1 MYACRES
8 GDRRWL
14 GLPEE
19 KIRALIEDASA
30 FTKEETVGKRQVLK
44 AIAAMDF
51 RINFLAESEL
61 RDHRDRQILIST
73 QGAVVGQINGLSVI
87 ETAGTSYEFG
97 EPVRIT
103 ATARAGGE
111 GDVIDIERK
120 AELAG
125 QIHAKAMMIINGY
138 LTKEFGSDQPL
149 PMSASLV
156 FEQSYSEVDGD
167 SASLTGLCAVISCLA
182 KVPIR
187 QDLAVTG
194 AVDQFGD
201 VQPVGGVNEKIE
213 GLKEIYD
220 YEYDFKENFGL
231 NSEDI
236 EFYTIAMNEDN
247 MDMFLFIQPL
257 EDKKNDVKLAL
268 DNYFS
273 KLEKNEN
280 QEIANKAKNKSYTQI
295 GSYLVYIMTDNSSD
309 ILNSIKDS
317 KENIFGAL
325 MEVNDE
331 TLESQFNINKSDV
344 KEYLIKVPMMITS
357 SNSYIIIK
365 PVDGKKDEVKEKI
378 DEYMTKLEKQWET
391 YLPEQYELVKNRLE
405 KEYGDYLIYIVS
417 SNNDLVFETIKANN
431 LS

>member
-1 MYACRES
+1 MKKIVLCLTLIMAAIVLTACGKENVS
-8 GDRRWL
+8 LNLKDLSSKLDNLKGEEFDR
-14 GLPEE
+14 
-19 KIRALIEDASA
+19 
-30 FTKEETVGKRQVLK
+30 FT
-44 AIAAMDF
+44 AA
-51 RINFLAESEL
+51 N
-61 RDHRDRQILIST
+61 
-73 QGAVVGQINGLSVI
+73 
-87 ETAGTSYEFG
+87 
-97 EPVRIT
+97 
-103 ATARAGGE
+103 
-111 GDVIDIERK
+111 
-120 AELAG
+120 
-125 QIHAKAMMIINGY
+125 II
-138 LTKEFGSDQPL
+138 
-149 PMSASLV
+149 
-156 FEQSYSEVDGD
+156 
-167 SASLTGLCAVISCLA
+167 
-182 KVPIR
+182 
-187 QDLAVTG
+187 
-194 AVDQFGD
+194 
-201 VQPVGGVNEKIE
+201 NEKIE

-236 EFYTIAMNEDN
+236 EFYTIAMNEEN
-247 MDMFLFIQPL
+247 MDMYLFIQPL
-257 EDKKNDVKLAL
+257 KDKKNDVKLAL

-273 KLEKNEN
+273 ELENSDN

-365 PVDGKKDEVKEKI
+365 PEDGKKDEVKEKI

-405 KEYGDYLIYIVS
+405 KEYGDYLIYIIS
-417 SNNDLVFETIKANN
+417 SDNDLVFETIKANN

>member
-1 MYACRES
+1 MKKIILCLTLIIATMVLTACGKENVS
-8 GDRRWL
+8 LNLKDLSSKLDNLKGEEFDR
-14 GLPEE
+14 
-19 KIRALIEDASA
+19 
-30 FTKEETVGKRQVLK
+30 FT
-44 AIAAMDF
+44 AA
-51 RINFLAESEL
+51 N
-61 RDHRDRQILIST
+61 
-73 QGAVVGQINGLSVI
+73 
-87 ETAGTSYEFG
+87 
-97 EPVRIT
+97 
-103 ATARAGGE
+103 
-111 GDVIDIERK
+111 
-120 AELAG
+120 
-125 QIHAKAMMIINGY
+125 IINE
-138 LTKEFGSDQPL
+138 K
-149 PMSASLV
+149 
-156 FEQSYSEVDGD
+156 VD
-167 SASLTGLCAVISCLA
+167 
-182 KVPIR
+182 
-187 QDLAVTG
+187 
-194 AVDQFGD
+194 
-201 VQPVGGVNEKIE
+201 

-236 EFYTIAMNEDN
+236 EFYTIAMNEEN
-247 MDMFLFIQPL
+247 MDMYLFLQPL
-257 EDKKNDVKLAL
+257 KDKKEDVKNAL

-273 KLEKNEN
+273 ELENSDN

>member
-1 MYACRES
+1 MKKIVLCLTLIMAAIVLTACGKENVS
-8 GDRRWL
+8 LNLKDLSSKLDNLKGEEFDR
-14 GLPEE
+14 
-19 KIRALIEDASA
+19 
-30 FTKEETVGKRQVLK
+30 FT
-44 AIAAMDF
+44 AA
-51 RINFLAESEL
+51 N
-61 RDHRDRQILIST
+61 
-73 QGAVVGQINGLSVI
+73 
-87 ETAGTSYEFG
+87 
-97 EPVRIT
+97 
-103 ATARAGGE
+103 
-111 GDVIDIERK
+111 
-120 AELAG
+120 
-125 QIHAKAMMIINGY
+125 II
-138 LTKEFGSDQPL
+138 
-149 PMSASLV
+149 
-156 FEQSYSEVDGD
+156 
-167 SASLTGLCAVISCLA
+167 
-182 KVPIR
+182 
-187 QDLAVTG
+187 
-194 AVDQFGD
+194 
-201 VQPVGGVNEKIE
+201 NEKIE

>member
-1 MYACRES
+1 MKKIILCLTLIIATMVLTACGKENVS
-8 GDRRWL
+8 LNLKDLSSKLDNLKGEEFDR
-14 GLPEE
+14 
-19 KIRALIEDASA
+19 
-30 FTKEETVGKRQVLK
+30 FT
-44 AIAAMDF
+44 AA
-51 RINFLAESEL
+51 N
-61 RDHRDRQILIST
+61 
-73 QGAVVGQINGLSVI
+73 
-87 ETAGTSYEFG
+87 
-97 EPVRIT
+97 
-103 ATARAGGE
+103 
-111 GDVIDIERK
+111 
-120 AELAG
+120 
-125 QIHAKAMMIINGY
+125 IINE
-138 LTKEFGSDQPL
+138 K
-149 PMSASLV
+149 
-156 FEQSYSEVDGD
+156 VDG
-167 SASLTGLCAVISCLA
+167 
-182 KVPIR
+182 
-187 QDLAVTG
+187 
-194 AVDQFGD
+194 
-201 VQPVGGVNEKIE
+201 
-213 GLKEIYD
+213 LKDIYD
-220 YEYDFKENFGL
+220 YEYDFKENFGFD
-231 NSEDI
+231 SEDI
-236 EFYTIAMNEDN
+236 EFYTIAMNEEN
-247 MDMFLFIQPL
+247 MDMYLFLQPL
-257 EDKKNDVKLAL
+257 KDKKEDVKNAL

-273 KLEKNEN
+273 ELENSDN

-391 YLPEQYELVKNRLE
+391 YLPEQYELVKNSLE

>member
-1 MYACRES
+1 MKKIILCLTLIIATMVLTACGKENVS
-8 GDRRWL
+8 LNLKDLSSKLDNLKGEEFDR
-14 GLPEE
+14 
-19 KIRALIEDASA
+19 
-30 FTKEETVGKRQVLK
+30 FT
-44 AIAAMDF
+44 AA
-51 RINFLAESEL
+51 N
-61 RDHRDRQILIST
+61 
-73 QGAVVGQINGLSVI
+73 
-87 ETAGTSYEFG
+87 
-97 EPVRIT
+97 
-103 ATARAGGE
+103 
-111 GDVIDIERK
+111 
-120 AELAG
+120 
-125 QIHAKAMMIINGY
+125 IINE
-138 LTKEFGSDQPL
+138 K
-149 PMSASLV
+149 
-156 FEQSYSEVDGD
+156 VDG
-167 SASLTGLCAVISCLA
+167 
-182 KVPIR
+182 
-187 QDLAVTG
+187 
-194 AVDQFGD
+194 
-201 VQPVGGVNEKIE
+201 
-213 GLKEIYD
+213 LKDIYD
-220 YEYDFKENFGL
+220 YEYDFKENFGFD
-231 NSEDI
+231 SEDI
-236 EFYTIAMNEDN
+236 EFYTIAMNEEN
-247 MDMFLFIQPL
+247 MDMYLFLQPL
-257 EDKKNDVKLAL
+257 KDKKEDVKNAL

-273 KLEKNEN
+273 ELENSDN

-331 TLESQFNINKSDV
+331 TLESQFNINKSNV

>member
-1 MYACRES
+1 MKKIVLCLTLIMAAIVLTACGKENVS
-8 GDRRWL
+8 LNLKDLSSKLDNLKGEEFDR
-14 GLPEE
+14 
-19 KIRALIEDASA
+19 
-30 FTKEETVGKRQVLK
+30 FT
-44 AIAAMDF
+44 AA
-51 RINFLAESEL
+51 N
-61 RDHRDRQILIST
+61 
-73 QGAVVGQINGLSVI
+73 
-87 ETAGTSYEFG
+87 
-97 EPVRIT
+97 
-103 ATARAGGE
+103 
-111 GDVIDIERK
+111 
-120 AELAG
+120 
-125 QIHAKAMMIINGY
+125 IINE
-138 LTKEFGSDQPL
+138 K
-149 PMSASLV
+149 
-156 FEQSYSEVDGD
+156 VDG
-167 SASLTGLCAVISCLA
+167 
-182 KVPIR
+182 
-187 QDLAVTG
+187 
-194 AVDQFGD
+194 
-201 VQPVGGVNEKIE
+201 
-213 GLKEIYD
+213 LKDIYD
-220 YEYDFKENFGL
+220 YEYDFRENFGFD
-231 NSEDI
+231 SEDI
-236 EFYTIAMNEDN
+236 EFYTIAMNEEN
-247 MDMFLFIQPL
+247 MDMYLFLQPL
-257 EDKKNDVKLAL
+257 KDKKEDVKNAL

-273 KLEKNEN
+273 ELENSDN

>member
-1 MYACRES
+1 MKKIILCLTLIIATMVLTACGKENVS
-8 GDRRWL
+8 LNLKDLSSKLDNLKGEEFDR
-14 GLPEE
+14 
-19 KIRALIEDASA
+19 
-30 FTKEETVGKRQVLK
+30 FT
-44 AIAAMDF
+44 AA
-51 RINFLAESEL
+51 N
-61 RDHRDRQILIST
+61 
-73 QGAVVGQINGLSVI
+73 
-87 ETAGTSYEFG
+87 
-97 EPVRIT
+97 
-103 ATARAGGE
+103 
-111 GDVIDIERK
+111 
-120 AELAG
+120 
-125 QIHAKAMMIINGY
+125 IINE
-138 LTKEFGSDQPL
+138 K
-149 PMSASLV
+149 
-156 FEQSYSEVDGD
+156 VDG
-167 SASLTGLCAVISCLA
+167 
-182 KVPIR
+182 
-187 QDLAVTG
+187 
-194 AVDQFGD
+194 
-201 VQPVGGVNEKIE
+201 
-213 GLKEIYD
+213 LKDIYD
-220 YEYDFKENFGL
+220 YEYDFKENFGFD
-231 NSEDI
+231 SEDI
-236 EFYTIAMNEDN
+236 EFYTIAMNEEN
-247 MDMFLFIQPL
+247 MDMYLFLQPL
-257 EDKKNDVKLAL
+257 KDKKEDVKNAL

-295 GSYLVYIMTDNSSD
+295 GSYLIYIMTDNSAD

>member
-1 MYACRES
+1 MKKIVLCLTLIMAAIVLTACGKENVS
-8 GDRRWL
+8 LNLEDLSSKLDNLKGEEFDR
-14 GLPEE
+14 
-19 KIRALIEDASA
+19 
-30 FTKEETVGKRQVLK
+30 FT
-44 AIAAMDF
+44 AA
-51 RINFLAESEL
+51 N
-61 RDHRDRQILIST
+61 
-73 QGAVVGQINGLSVI
+73 
-87 ETAGTSYEFG
+87 
-97 EPVRIT
+97 
-103 ATARAGGE
+103 
-111 GDVIDIERK
+111 
-120 AELAG
+120 
-125 QIHAKAMMIINGY
+125 II
-138 LTKEFGSDQPL
+138 
-149 PMSASLV
+149 
-156 FEQSYSEVDGD
+156 
-167 SASLTGLCAVISCLA
+167 
-182 KVPIR
+182 
-187 QDLAVTG
+187 
-194 AVDQFGD
+194 
-201 VQPVGGVNEKIE
+201 NEKIE

-295 GSYLVYIMTDNSSD
+295 GSYLIYIMTDNSAD
-309 ILNSIKDS
+309 ILNSIKDA
-317 KENIFGAL
+317 KENVFGAL
-325 MEVNDE
+325 IEVNDE

-365 PVDGKKDEVKEKI
+365 PADGKKDEVKEKI

-391 YLPEQYELVKNRLE
+391 YLPIQHELVKNRLE
-405 KEYGDYLIYIVS
+405 KEYGDYLIYIIS
-417 SNNDLVFETIKANN
+417 SDNDLVFETIKANN

>member
-1 MYACRES
+1 MKKIVLCLTLIIATMVLTACGKENVS
-8 GDRRWL
+8 LNLKDLSSKLDNLKGEEFDR
-14 GLPEE
+14 
-19 KIRALIEDASA
+19 
-30 FTKEETVGKRQVLK
+30 FT
-44 AIAAMDF
+44 AA
-51 RINFLAESEL
+51 N
-61 RDHRDRQILIST
+61 
-73 QGAVVGQINGLSVI
+73 
-87 ETAGTSYEFG
+87 
-97 EPVRIT
+97 
-103 ATARAGGE
+103 
-111 GDVIDIERK
+111 
-120 AELAG
+120 
-125 QIHAKAMMIINGY
+125 II
-138 LTKEFGSDQPL
+138 
-149 PMSASLV
+149 
-156 FEQSYSEVDGD
+156 
-167 SASLTGLCAVISCLA
+167 
-182 KVPIR
+182 
-187 QDLAVTG
+187 
-194 AVDQFGD
+194 
-201 VQPVGGVNEKIE
+201 NEKIE

-405 KEYGDYLIYIVS
+405 KEYGDYLIYIIS
-417 SNNDLVFETIKANN
+417 SDNDLVFETIKANN

>member
-1 MYACRES
+1 MKKIVLCLTLIMAAIVLTACGKENVS
-8 GDRRWL
+8 LNLKDLSSKLDNLKGEEFDR
-14 GLPEE
+14 
-19 KIRALIEDASA
+19 
-30 FTKEETVGKRQVLK
+30 FT
-44 AIAAMDF
+44 AA
-51 RINFLAESEL
+51 N
-61 RDHRDRQILIST
+61 
-73 QGAVVGQINGLSVI
+73 
-87 ETAGTSYEFG
+87 
-97 EPVRIT
+97 
-103 ATARAGGE
+103 
-111 GDVIDIERK
+111 
-120 AELAG
+120 
-125 QIHAKAMMIINGY
+125 II
-138 LTKEFGSDQPL
+138 
-149 PMSASLV
+149 
-156 FEQSYSEVDGD
+156 
-167 SASLTGLCAVISCLA
+167 
-182 KVPIR
+182 
-187 QDLAVTG
+187 
-194 AVDQFGD
+194 
-201 VQPVGGVNEKIE
+201 NEKIE

-236 EFYTIAMNEDN
+236 EFYTIAMNEEN
-247 MDMFLFIQPL
+247 MDMYLFLQPL
-257 EDKKNDVKLAL
+257 KDKKNDVKLAL

-273 KLEKNEN
+273 ELENSDN

-295 GSYLVYIMTDNSSD
+295 GSYLIYIMTDNSAD

>member
-1 MYACRES
+1 MKKIILCLTLIIATMVLTACGKENVS
-8 GDRRWL
+8 LNLKDLSSKLDNLKGEEFDR
-14 GLPEE
+14 
-19 KIRALIEDASA
+19 
-30 FTKEETVGKRQVLK
+30 FT
-44 AIAAMDF
+44 AA
-51 RINFLAESEL
+51 N
-61 RDHRDRQILIST
+61 
-73 QGAVVGQINGLSVI
+73 
-87 ETAGTSYEFG
+87 
-97 EPVRIT
+97 
-103 ATARAGGE
+103 
-111 GDVIDIERK
+111 
-120 AELAG
+120 
-125 QIHAKAMMIINGY
+125 IINE
-138 LTKEFGSDQPL
+138 K
-149 PMSASLV
+149 
-156 FEQSYSEVDGD
+156 VDG
-167 SASLTGLCAVISCLA
+167 
-182 KVPIR
+182 
-187 QDLAVTG
+187 
-194 AVDQFGD
+194 
-201 VQPVGGVNEKIE
+201 
-213 GLKEIYD
+213 LKDIYD
-220 YEYDFKENFGL
+220 YEYDFKENFGFD
-231 NSEDI
+231 SEDI
-236 EFYTIAMNEDN
+236 EFYTIAMNEEN
-247 MDMFLFIQPL
+247 MDMYLFLQPL
-257 EDKKNDVKLAL
+257 KDKKEDVKNAL

-273 KLEKNEN
+273 ELENSDN

-365 PVDGKKDEVKEKI
+365 PEDGKKDEIKEKM

>member
-1 MYACRES
+1 MKKIVLCLTLIMAAIVLTACGKENVS
-8 GDRRWL
+8 LNLKDLSSKLDNLKGEEFDR
-14 GLPEE
+14 
-19 KIRALIEDASA
+19 
-30 FTKEETVGKRQVLK
+30 FT
-44 AIAAMDF
+44 AA
-51 RINFLAESEL
+51 N
-61 RDHRDRQILIST
+61 
-73 QGAVVGQINGLSVI
+73 
-87 ETAGTSYEFG
+87 
-97 EPVRIT
+97 
-103 ATARAGGE
+103 
-111 GDVIDIERK
+111 
-120 AELAG
+120 
-125 QIHAKAMMIINGY
+125 IINE
-138 LTKEFGSDQPL
+138 K
-149 PMSASLV
+149 
-156 FEQSYSEVDGD
+156 VD
-167 SASLTGLCAVISCLA
+167 
-182 KVPIR
+182 
-187 QDLAVTG
+187 
-194 AVDQFGD
+194 
-201 VQPVGGVNEKIE
+201 

-405 KEYGDYLIYIVS
+405 KEYGDYLIYIIS
-417 SNNDLVFETIKANN
+417 SDNDLVFETIKANN

>member
-1 MYACRES
+1 MKKIVLCLTLIMAAIVLTACGKENVS
-8 GDRRWL
+8 LNLKDLSSKLDNLKGEEFDR
-14 GLPEE
+14 
-19 KIRALIEDASA
+19 
-30 FTKEETVGKRQVLK
+30 FT
-44 AIAAMDF
+44 AA
-51 RINFLAESEL
+51 N
-61 RDHRDRQILIST
+61 
-73 QGAVVGQINGLSVI
+73 
-87 ETAGTSYEFG
+87 
-97 EPVRIT
+97 
-103 ATARAGGE
+103 
-111 GDVIDIERK
+111 
-120 AELAG
+120 
-125 QIHAKAMMIINGY
+125 IINE
-138 LTKEFGSDQPL
+138 K
-149 PMSASLV
+149 
-156 FEQSYSEVDGD
+156 VD
-167 SASLTGLCAVISCLA
+167 
-182 KVPIR
+182 
-187 QDLAVTG
+187 
-194 AVDQFGD
+194 
-201 VQPVGGVNEKIE
+201 

-273 KLEKNEN
+273 ELENSDN

>member
-1 MYACRES
+1 MKKIVLCLTLIMAAIVLTACGKENVS
-8 GDRRWL
+8 LNLEDLSSKLDNLKGEEFDR
-14 GLPEE
+14 
-19 KIRALIEDASA
+19 
-30 FTKEETVGKRQVLK
+30 FT
-44 AIAAMDF
+44 AA
-51 RINFLAESEL
+51 N
-61 RDHRDRQILIST
+61 
-73 QGAVVGQINGLSVI
+73 
-87 ETAGTSYEFG
+87 
-97 EPVRIT
+97 
-103 ATARAGGE
+103 
-111 GDVIDIERK
+111 
-120 AELAG
+120 
-125 QIHAKAMMIINGY
+125 II
-138 LTKEFGSDQPL
+138 
-149 PMSASLV
+149 
-156 FEQSYSEVDGD
+156 
-167 SASLTGLCAVISCLA
+167 
-182 KVPIR
+182 
-187 QDLAVTG
+187 
-194 AVDQFGD
+194 
-201 VQPVGGVNEKIE
+201 NEKIE

-405 KEYGDYLIYIVS
+405 KEYGDYLIYIIS
-417 SNNDLVFETIKANN
+417 SDNDLVFETIKANN

>member
-1 MYACRES
+1 MKKIILCLTLIIATMVLTACGKENVS
-8 GDRRWL
+8 LNLKDLSSKLDNLKGEEFDR
-14 GLPEE
+14 
-19 KIRALIEDASA
+19 
-30 FTKEETVGKRQVLK
+30 FT
-44 AIAAMDF
+44 AA
-51 RINFLAESEL
+51 N
-61 RDHRDRQILIST
+61 
-73 QGAVVGQINGLSVI
+73 
-87 ETAGTSYEFG
+87 
-97 EPVRIT
+97 
-103 ATARAGGE
+103 
-111 GDVIDIERK
+111 
-120 AELAG
+120 
-125 QIHAKAMMIINGY
+125 IINE
-138 LTKEFGSDQPL
+138 K
-149 PMSASLV
+149 
-156 FEQSYSEVDGD
+156 VDG
-167 SASLTGLCAVISCLA
+167 
-182 KVPIR
+182 
-187 QDLAVTG
+187 
-194 AVDQFGD
+194 
-201 VQPVGGVNEKIE
+201 
-213 GLKEIYD
+213 LKDIYD
-220 YEYDFKENFGL
+220 YEYDFKENFGFD
-231 NSEDI
+231 SEDI
-236 EFYTIAMNEDN
+236 EFYTIAMNEKN
-247 MDMFLFIQPL
+247 MDMYLFLQPL
-257 EDKKNDVKLAL
+257 KDKKEDVKNAL

-273 KLEKNEN
+273 ELENSDN

-417 SNNDLVFETIKANN
+417 SDNDLVFETIKANN

>member
-1 MYACRES
+1 MKKIILCLTLIIATMVLTACGKENVS
-8 GDRRWL
+8 LNLKDLSSKLDNLKGEEFDR
-14 GLPEE
+14 
-19 KIRALIEDASA
+19 
-30 FTKEETVGKRQVLK
+30 FT
-44 AIAAMDF
+44 AA
-51 RINFLAESEL
+51 N
-61 RDHRDRQILIST
+61 
-73 QGAVVGQINGLSVI
+73 
-87 ETAGTSYEFG
+87 
-97 EPVRIT
+97 
-103 ATARAGGE
+103 
-111 GDVIDIERK
+111 
-120 AELAG
+120 
-125 QIHAKAMMIINGY
+125 IINE
-138 LTKEFGSDQPL
+138 K
-149 PMSASLV
+149 
-156 FEQSYSEVDGD
+156 VDG
-167 SASLTGLCAVISCLA
+167 
-182 KVPIR
+182 
-187 QDLAVTG
+187 
-194 AVDQFGD
+194 
-201 VQPVGGVNEKIE
+201 
-213 GLKEIYD
+213 LKDIYD
-220 YEYDFKENFGL
+220 YEYDFKENFGFD
-231 NSEDI
+231 SEDI
-236 EFYTIAMNEDN
+236 EFYTIAMNEEN
-247 MDMFLFIQPL
+247 MDMYLFLQPL
-257 EDKKNDVKLAL
+257 KDKKEDVKNAL

-273 KLEKNEN
+273 ELENSDN

-344 KEYLIKVPMMITS
+344 KEYLIKVAMMITS

>member
-1 MYACRES
+1 MKKIILCLTLIIATMVLTACGKENAS
-8 GDRRWL
+8 LNLKDMSSKLDNLKGEEFDR
-14 GLPEE
+14 
-19 KIRALIEDASA
+19 
-30 FTKEETVGKRQVLK
+30 FT
-44 AIAAMDF
+44 AA
-51 RINFLAESEL
+51 N
-61 RDHRDRQILIST
+61 
-73 QGAVVGQINGLSVI
+73 
-87 ETAGTSYEFG
+87 
-97 EPVRIT
+97 
-103 ATARAGGE
+103 
-111 GDVIDIERK
+111 
-120 AELAG
+120 
-125 QIHAKAMMIINGY
+125 IINE
-138 LTKEFGSDQPL
+138 K
-149 PMSASLV
+149 
-156 FEQSYSEVDGD
+156 VDG
-167 SASLTGLCAVISCLA
+167 
-182 KVPIR
+182 
-187 QDLAVTG
+187 
-194 AVDQFGD
+194 
-201 VQPVGGVNEKIE
+201 
-213 GLKEIYD
+213 LKDIYD
-220 YEYDFKENFGL
+220 YEYDFKENFGFD
-231 NSEDI
+231 SEDI
-236 EFYTIAMNEDN
+236 EFYTIAMNEEN
-247 MDMFLFIQPL
+247 MDMYLFLQPL
-257 EDKKNDVKLAL
+257 KDKKEDVKNAL

-273 KLEKNEN
+273 ELENSDN

>member
-1 MYACRES
+1 MKKIVLCLTLIMAAIVLTACGKENVS
-8 GDRRWL
+8 LNLKDLSSKLDNLKGEEFDR
-14 GLPEE
+14 
-19 KIRALIEDASA
+19 
-30 FTKEETVGKRQVLK
+30 FT
-44 AIAAMDF
+44 AA
-51 RINFLAESEL
+51 N
-61 RDHRDRQILIST
+61 
-73 QGAVVGQINGLSVI
+73 
-87 ETAGTSYEFG
+87 
-97 EPVRIT
+97 
-103 ATARAGGE
+103 
-111 GDVIDIERK
+111 
-120 AELAG
+120 
-125 QIHAKAMMIINGY
+125 II
-138 LTKEFGSDQPL
+138 
-149 PMSASLV
+149 
-156 FEQSYSEVDGD
+156 
-167 SASLTGLCAVISCLA
+167 
-182 KVPIR
+182 
-187 QDLAVTG
+187 
-194 AVDQFGD
+194 
-201 VQPVGGVNEKIE
+201 NEKIE

-257 EDKKNDVKLAL
+257 KDKKNDVKLAL

-273 KLEKNEN
+273 ELENSDN

>member
-1 MYACRES
+1 MKKIVLCLTLIMAAIVFTACGKENVS
-8 GDRRWL
+8 LNLKDLSSKLDNLKGEEFDRV
-14 GLPEE
+14 
-19 KIRALIEDASA
+19 
-30 FTKEETVGKRQVLK
+30 T
-44 AIAAMDF
+44 AA
-51 RINFLAESEL
+51 N
-61 RDHRDRQILIST
+61 
-73 QGAVVGQINGLSVI
+73 
-87 ETAGTSYEFG
+87 
-97 EPVRIT
+97 
-103 ATARAGGE
+103 
-111 GDVIDIERK
+111 
-120 AELAG
+120 
-125 QIHAKAMMIINGY
+125 IINE
-138 LTKEFGSDQPL
+138 K
-149 PMSASLV
+149 
-156 FEQSYSEVDGD
+156 VD
-167 SASLTGLCAVISCLA
+167 
-182 KVPIR
+182 
-187 QDLAVTG
+187 
-194 AVDQFGD
+194 
-201 VQPVGGVNEKIE
+201 

-405 KEYGDYLIYIVS
+405 KEYGDYLIYIIS

>member
-1 MYACRES
+1 MKKIVLCLTLIMATIVLTACGKENVS
-8 GDRRWL
+8 LNLEDLSSKLDNLKGEEFDR
-14 GLPEE
+14 
-19 KIRALIEDASA
+19 
-30 FTKEETVGKRQVLK
+30 FT
-44 AIAAMDF
+44 AA
-51 RINFLAESEL
+51 N
-61 RDHRDRQILIST
+61 
-73 QGAVVGQINGLSVI
+73 
-87 ETAGTSYEFG
+87 
-97 EPVRIT
+97 
-103 ATARAGGE
+103 
-111 GDVIDIERK
+111 
-120 AELAG
+120 
-125 QIHAKAMMIINGY
+125 II
-138 LTKEFGSDQPL
+138 
-149 PMSASLV
+149 
-156 FEQSYSEVDGD
+156 
-167 SASLTGLCAVISCLA
+167 
-182 KVPIR
+182 
-187 QDLAVTG
+187 
-194 AVDQFGD
+194 
-201 VQPVGGVNEKIE
+201 NEKIE

-295 GSYLVYIMTDNSSD
+295 GSYLIYIMTDNSAD
-309 ILNSIKDS
+309 ILNSIKDA
-317 KENIFGAL
+317 KENVFGAL

-331 TLESQFNINKSDV
+331 TLESQFNINKDDV

-365 PVDGKKDEVKEKI
+365 PADGKKDEIKEKM

-391 YLPEQYELVKNRLE
+391 YLPIQHELVKNRLE
-405 KEYGDYLIYIVS
+405 KEYGDYLIYIIS
-417 SNNDLVFETIKANN
+417 SDNDLVFETIKANN

>member
-1 MYACRES
+1 MKKIILCLTLIMATIVLTACGKENVS
-8 GDRRWL
+8 LNLEDLSSKLDNLKGEEFDR
-14 GLPEE
+14 
-19 KIRALIEDASA
+19 
-30 FTKEETVGKRQVLK
+30 FT
-44 AIAAMDF
+44 AA
-51 RINFLAESEL
+51 N
-61 RDHRDRQILIST
+61 
-73 QGAVVGQINGLSVI
+73 
-87 ETAGTSYEFG
+87 
-97 EPVRIT
+97 
-103 ATARAGGE
+103 
-111 GDVIDIERK
+111 
-120 AELAG
+120 
-125 QIHAKAMMIINGY
+125 II
-138 LTKEFGSDQPL
+138 
-149 PMSASLV
+149 
-156 FEQSYSEVDGD
+156 
-167 SASLTGLCAVISCLA
+167 
-182 KVPIR
+182 
-187 QDLAVTG
+187 
-194 AVDQFGD
+194 
-201 VQPVGGVNEKIE
+201 NEKIE

-295 GSYLVYIMTDNSSD
+295 GSYLIYIMTDNSAD
-309 ILNSIKDS
+309 ILNSIKDA
-317 KENIFGAL
+317 KENVFGAL

-365 PVDGKKDEVKEKI
+365 PEDGKKDEIKEKM

-391 YLPEQYELVKNRLE
+391 YLPIQHELVKNRLE
-405 KEYGDYLIYIVS
+405 KEYGDYLIYIIS
-417 SNNDLVFETIKANN
+417 SDNDLVFETIKANN

>member
-1 MYACRES
+1 MKKIVLCLTLIMAAIVFTACGKENVS
-8 GDRRWL
+8 LNLKDLSSKLDNLKGEEFDR
-14 GLPEE
+14 
-19 KIRALIEDASA
+19 
-30 FTKEETVGKRQVLK
+30 FT
-44 AIAAMDF
+44 AA
-51 RINFLAESEL
+51 N
-61 RDHRDRQILIST
+61 
-73 QGAVVGQINGLSVI
+73 
-87 ETAGTSYEFG
+87 
-97 EPVRIT
+97 
-103 ATARAGGE
+103 
-111 GDVIDIERK
+111 
-120 AELAG
+120 
-125 QIHAKAMMIINGY
+125 IINE
-138 LTKEFGSDQPL
+138 K
-149 PMSASLV
+149 
-156 FEQSYSEVDGD
+156 VD
-167 SASLTGLCAVISCLA
+167 
-182 KVPIR
+182 
-187 QDLAVTG
+187 
-194 AVDQFGD
+194 
-201 VQPVGGVNEKIE
+201 

-236 EFYTIAMNEDN
+236 EFYTIAMNEEN
-247 MDMFLFIQPL
+247 MDMYLFLQPL
-257 EDKKNDVKLAL
+257 KDKKNDVKLAL

-273 KLEKNEN
+273 ELENSDN

-295 GSYLVYIMTDNSSD
+295 GSYLIYIMTDNSAD

>member
-1 MYACRES
+1 MKKIVLCLTLIMAAIVLTACGKENVS
-8 GDRRWL
+8 LNLKDLSSKLDNLKGEEFDR
-14 GLPEE
+14 
-19 KIRALIEDASA
+19 
-30 FTKEETVGKRQVLK
+30 FT
-44 AIAAMDF
+44 AA
-51 RINFLAESEL
+51 N
-61 RDHRDRQILIST
+61 
-73 QGAVVGQINGLSVI
+73 
-87 ETAGTSYEFG
+87 
-97 EPVRIT
+97 
-103 ATARAGGE
+103 
-111 GDVIDIERK
+111 
-120 AELAG
+120 
-125 QIHAKAMMIINGY
+125 II
-138 LTKEFGSDQPL
+138 
-149 PMSASLV
+149 
-156 FEQSYSEVDGD
+156 
-167 SASLTGLCAVISCLA
+167 
-182 KVPIR
+182 
-187 QDLAVTG
+187 
-194 AVDQFGD
+194 
-201 VQPVGGVNEKIE
+201 NEKIE

-247 MDMFLFIQPL
+247 MDMYLFIQPL
-257 EDKKNDVKLAL
+257 KDKKNDVKLAL

-273 KLEKNEN
+273 ELENSDN

>member
-1 MYACRES
+1 MKKIILCLTLIIATMMLTACGKENVS
-8 GDRRWL
+8 LNLKDLSSKLDNLKGEEFDR
-14 GLPEE
+14 
-19 KIRALIEDASA
+19 
-30 FTKEETVGKRQVLK
+30 FT
-44 AIAAMDF
+44 AA
-51 RINFLAESEL
+51 N
-61 RDHRDRQILIST
+61 
-73 QGAVVGQINGLSVI
+73 
-87 ETAGTSYEFG
+87 
-97 EPVRIT
+97 
-103 ATARAGGE
+103 
-111 GDVIDIERK
+111 
-120 AELAG
+120 
-125 QIHAKAMMIINGY
+125 IINE
-138 LTKEFGSDQPL
+138 K
-149 PMSASLV
+149 
-156 FEQSYSEVDGD
+156 VDG
-167 SASLTGLCAVISCLA
+167 
-182 KVPIR
+182 
-187 QDLAVTG
+187 
-194 AVDQFGD
+194 
-201 VQPVGGVNEKIE
+201 
-213 GLKEIYD
+213 LKDIYD
-220 YEYDFKENFGL
+220 YEYDFKENFGFD
-231 NSEDI
+231 SEDI
-236 EFYTIAMNEDN
+236 EFYTIAMNEEN
-247 MDMFLFIQPL
+247 MDMYLFLQPL
-257 EDKKNDVKLAL
+257 KDKKEDVKNAL

-273 KLEKNEN
+273 ELENSDN

>member
-1 MYACRES
+1 MKKIVLCLTLIMAAIVLTACGKENVS
-8 GDRRWL
+8 LNLKDLSSKLDNLKGEEFDR
-14 GLPEE
+14 
-19 KIRALIEDASA
+19 
-30 FTKEETVGKRQVLK
+30 FT
-44 AIAAMDF
+44 AA
-51 RINFLAESEL
+51 N
-61 RDHRDRQILIST
+61 
-73 QGAVVGQINGLSVI
+73 
-87 ETAGTSYEFG
+87 
-97 EPVRIT
+97 
-103 ATARAGGE
+103 
-111 GDVIDIERK
+111 
-120 AELAG
+120 
-125 QIHAKAMMIINGY
+125 II
-138 LTKEFGSDQPL
+138 
-149 PMSASLV
+149 
-156 FEQSYSEVDGD
+156 
-167 SASLTGLCAVISCLA
+167 
-182 KVPIR
+182 
-187 QDLAVTG
+187 
-194 AVDQFGD
+194 
-201 VQPVGGVNEKIE
+201 NEKIE

-257 EDKKNDVKLAL
+257 KDKKNDVKLAL

-273 KLEKNEN
+273 ELENSDN

-357 SNSYIIIK
+357 YNSYIIIK

>member
-1 MYACRES
+1 MKKIILCLTLIIATMVLTVCGKENVS
-8 GDRRWL
+8 LNLKDLSSKLDNLKGEEFDR
-14 GLPEE
+14 
-19 KIRALIEDASA
+19 
-30 FTKEETVGKRQVLK
+30 FT
-44 AIAAMDF
+44 AA
-51 RINFLAESEL
+51 N
-61 RDHRDRQILIST
+61 
-73 QGAVVGQINGLSVI
+73 
-87 ETAGTSYEFG
+87 
-97 EPVRIT
+97 
-103 ATARAGGE
+103 
-111 GDVIDIERK
+111 
-120 AELAG
+120 
-125 QIHAKAMMIINGY
+125 IINE
-138 LTKEFGSDQPL
+138 K
-149 PMSASLV
+149 
-156 FEQSYSEVDGD
+156 VDG
-167 SASLTGLCAVISCLA
+167 
-182 KVPIR
+182 
-187 QDLAVTG
+187 
-194 AVDQFGD
+194 
-201 VQPVGGVNEKIE
+201 
-213 GLKEIYD
+213 LKDIYD
-220 YEYDFKENFGL
+220 YEYDFKENFGFD
-231 NSEDI
+231 SEDI
-236 EFYTIAMNEDN
+236 EFYTIAMNEEN
-247 MDMFLFIQPL
+247 MDMYLFLQPL
-257 EDKKNDVKLAL
+257 KDKKEDVKNAL

-273 KLEKNEN
+273 ELENSDN

>member
-1 MYACRES
+1 MKKIVLCLTLIMAAIVLTACGKENVS
-8 GDRRWL
+8 LNLKDLSSKLDNLKGEEFDR
-14 GLPEE
+14 
-19 KIRALIEDASA
+19 
-30 FTKEETVGKRQVLK
+30 FT
-44 AIAAMDF
+44 AA
-51 RINFLAESEL
+51 N
-61 RDHRDRQILIST
+61 
-73 QGAVVGQINGLSVI
+73 
-87 ETAGTSYEFG
+87 
-97 EPVRIT
+97 
-103 ATARAGGE
+103 
-111 GDVIDIERK
+111 
-120 AELAG
+120 
-125 QIHAKAMMIINGY
+125 IINE
-138 LTKEFGSDQPL
+138 K
-149 PMSASLV
+149 
-156 FEQSYSEVDGD
+156 VD
-167 SASLTGLCAVISCLA
+167 
-182 KVPIR
+182 
-187 QDLAVTG
+187 
-194 AVDQFGD
+194 
-201 VQPVGGVNEKIE
+201 

-257 EDKKNDVKLAL
+257 KDKKNDVKLAL

>member
-1 MYACRES
+1 MKKIVLCLTLIMAAIVLTACGKENVS
-8 GDRRWL
+8 LNLKDLSSKLDNLKGEEFDR
-14 GLPEE
+14 
-19 KIRALIEDASA
+19 
-30 FTKEETVGKRQVLK
+30 FT
-44 AIAAMDF
+44 AA
-51 RINFLAESEL
+51 N
-61 RDHRDRQILIST
+61 
-73 QGAVVGQINGLSVI
+73 
-87 ETAGTSYEFG
+87 
-97 EPVRIT
+97 
-103 ATARAGGE
+103 
-111 GDVIDIERK
+111 
-120 AELAG
+120 
-125 QIHAKAMMIINGY
+125 IINE
-138 LTKEFGSDQPL
+138 K
-149 PMSASLV
+149 
-156 FEQSYSEVDGD
+156 VD
-167 SASLTGLCAVISCLA
+167 
-182 KVPIR
+182 
-187 QDLAVTG
+187 
-194 AVDQFGD
+194 
-201 VQPVGGVNEKIE
+201 

-220 YEYDFKENFGL
+220 YEYDFKENFDL

>member
-1 MYACRES
+1 MKKIILCLTLIIATMVLTACGKENVS
-8 GDRRWL
+8 LNLKDLSSKLDNLKGEEFDR
-14 GLPEE
+14 
-19 KIRALIEDASA
+19 
-30 FTKEETVGKRQVLK
+30 FT
-44 AIAAMDF
+44 AA
-51 RINFLAESEL
+51 N
-61 RDHRDRQILIST
+61 
-73 QGAVVGQINGLSVI
+73 
-87 ETAGTSYEFG
+87 
-97 EPVRIT
+97 
-103 ATARAGGE
+103 
-111 GDVIDIERK
+111 
-120 AELAG
+120 
-125 QIHAKAMMIINGY
+125 IINE
-138 LTKEFGSDQPL
+138 K
-149 PMSASLV
+149 
-156 FEQSYSEVDGD
+156 VDG
-167 SASLTGLCAVISCLA
+167 
-182 KVPIR
+182 
-187 QDLAVTG
+187 
-194 AVDQFGD
+194 
-201 VQPVGGVNEKIE
+201 
-213 GLKEIYD
+213 LKDIYD
-220 YEYDFKENFGL
+220 YEYDFKENFGFD
-231 NSEDI
+231 SEDI
-236 EFYTIAMNEDN
+236 EFYTIAMNEEN
-247 MDMFLFIQPL
+247 MDMYLFLQPL
-257 EDKKNDVKLAL
+257 KDKKEDVKNAL

-273 KLEKNEN
+273 ELENSDN

-365 PVDGKKDEVKEKI
+365 PVDGKKDEIKEKI